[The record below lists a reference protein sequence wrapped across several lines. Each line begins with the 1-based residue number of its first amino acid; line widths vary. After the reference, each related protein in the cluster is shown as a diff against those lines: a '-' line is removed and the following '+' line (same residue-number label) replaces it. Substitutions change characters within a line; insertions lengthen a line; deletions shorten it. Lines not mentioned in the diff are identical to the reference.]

1 MTRRTASNKIK
12 RRKAL
17 INFLLN
23 YLSPGNR
30 IIVMLSQDLDKH
42 IVKYQ
47 RYLSYKYK
55 KAQKEKRRFVRNR
68 RKIA

>member
-1 MTRRTASNKIK
+1 MTRQTASNKIK

-42 IVKYQ
+42 VVKYQ

-55 KAQKEKRRFVRNR
+55 KAQREKRSFIRSIR
-68 RKIA
+68 RIA